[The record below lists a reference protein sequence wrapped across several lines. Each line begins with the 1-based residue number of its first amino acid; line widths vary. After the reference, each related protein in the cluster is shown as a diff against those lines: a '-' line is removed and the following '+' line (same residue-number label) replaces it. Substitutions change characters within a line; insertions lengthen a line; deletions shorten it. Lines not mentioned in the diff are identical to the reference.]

1 MTRTQFCK
9 EIAERS
15 GISKDV
21 VAAVIAEEENLVYEI
36 MATCDSIRY
45 IWGTISG
52 VEKAPRRIGGMY
64 REIDAVK
71 KNSGW
76 SNWKQGYPQV
86 KWTKVSKVCDSRP
99 PSEYFEQVEKRY
111 TTMAR
116 TFRKEAGLP
125 EIPEYDGLSEEK
137 IQEICQKA
145 DDAELNSLT
154 VEQRF
159 NRERDKKHNALKKL
173 AMIDYWEKTGYVP
186 QGVVYSEEL
195 GNMNYTGKQRDTID
209 HYLETRLSSAQ
220 TLPEKLDVVLTCQDM
235 AEHKNILDIHPEL
248 CELEKQFREQMDA
261 QGLKPLQHIKKDYVG
276 GRFTLKYNGED
287 DPWGFNKN
295 TITLPLDEREEQKK
309 QEMEMI
315 GNSLKNKTKK
325 NN

>member
-15 GISKDV
+15 GIPRET

-52 VEKAPRRIGGMY
+52 IEKAPRRIGGMY

-71 KNSGW
+71 KNFGW
-76 SNWKQGYPQV
+76 SNWKQGYPNV
-86 KWTKVSKVCDSRP
+86 KWTKVSKVCDVRP
-99 PSEYFEQVEKRY
+99 PAEYFEQTEKRY

-125 EIPEYDGLSEEK
+125 EIPEYEGLSEEK
-137 IQEICQKA
+137 IQEICKKA
-145 DDAELNSLT
+145 DEVELNSLT

-159 NRERDKKHNALKKL
+159 NKERDKKHNAKKKL
-173 AMIDYWEKTGYVP
+173 AMIDYWQKIGYVP

-195 GNMNYTGKQRDTID
+195 GDLNYTGKQRDTID
-209 HYLETRLSSAQ
+209 HYLETRLADAQ

-235 AEHKNILDIHPEL
+235 AEHKNIVEIHPEL
-248 CELEKQFREQMDA
+248 QELEKQFREEMDK
-261 QGLKPLQHIKKDYVG
+261 QGLKPLRHVKKDYVR

-295 TITLPLDEREEQKK
+295 TFTLLPDEREEERKRQ
-309 QEMEMI
+309 MELI
-315 GNSLKNKTKK
+315 REELKD

>member
-1 MTRTQFCK
+1 MTRAQFCK

-15 GISKDV
+15 GIPKDT

-64 REIDAVK
+64 REIEAVK

-99 PSEYFEQVEKRY
+99 PAEYFEQAEKRY

-125 EIPEYDGLSEEK
+125 EIPEYKGLSEEK
-137 IQEICQKA
+137 IQEICKRA
-145 DDAELNSLT
+145 DEVELNSLT

-159 NRERDKKHNALKKL
+159 NKERDKKHNAKKKL
-173 AMIDYWEKTGYVP
+173 AMIDYWEKIGYVP

-195 GNMNYTGKQRDTID
+195 GDLNYTGKQRDTID
-209 HYLETRLSSAQ
+209 HYLETRLADAK
-220 TLPEKLDVVLTCQDM
+220 TLPEKLDVVLTAIDI
-235 AEHKNILDIHPEL
+235 AEYKGIVDNHPEL
-248 CELEKQFREQMDA
+248 NELRESFNKEIKE
-261 QGLKPLQHIKKDYVG
+261 QGLTPLRHIKKKYAE

-295 TITLPLDEREEQKK
+295 TLTPPPEEREIERKRQ
-309 QEMEMI
+309 MDLI
-315 GNSLKNKTKK
+315 GEELKNNTCE
-325 NN
+325 

>member
-1 MTRTQFCK
+1 MTRAQFCK

-15 GISKDV
+15 GIPKDT

-52 VEKAPRRIGGMY
+52 VERVPRRIGGMY

-71 KNSGW
+71 KNFGW
-76 SNWKQGYPQV
+76 SNWKQGYPNV
-86 KWTKVSKVCDSRP
+86 KWTKVAKVCDVRP
-99 PSEYFEQVEKRY
+99 PAEYFEQTEKRY

-125 EIPEYDGLSEEK
+125 EIPEYEGLSEEK
-137 IQEICQKA
+137 IQEICKKA
-145 DDAELNSLT
+145 DEVELNSLT

-159 NRERDKKHNALKKL
+159 NKERDKKHNAKKKL
-173 AMIDYWEKTGYVP
+173 AMIDYWKKIGYIP

-195 GNMNYTGKQRDTID
+195 GDLNYTGKQRDTID
-209 HYLETRLSSAQ
+209 HYLDSRLQEAK
-220 TLPEKLDVVLTCQDM
+220 TLPEKLEIVLTAQDL
-235 AEHKNILDIHPEL
+235 AEYKDILGIHPEL
-248 CELEKQFREQMDA
+248 YELEKQFRKEIEK
-261 QGLKPLQHIKKDYVG
+261 QGLKPLKHTKKNYAPS
-276 GRFTLKYNGED
+276 RFTLKYNGED

-295 TITLPLDEREEQKK
+295 TFTPFPDQREEEKK
-309 QEMEMI
+309 RQMEQI
-315 GNSLKNKTKK
+315 GEELKE

>member
-15 GISKDV
+15 GIPRET

-52 VEKAPRRIGGMY
+52 IEKAPRRIGGMY

-71 KNSGW
+71 KNFGW
-76 SNWKQGYPQV
+76 SNWKQGYPNV
-86 KWTKVSKVCDSRP
+86 KWTKVSKVCDVRP
-99 PSEYFEQVEKRY
+99 PAEYFEQTEKRY

-116 TFRKEAGLP
+116 VFRKEAGLP

-137 IQEICQKA
+137 IQEICKKA
-145 DDAELNSLT
+145 DEVELNSLT

-159 NRERDKKHNALKKL
+159 NKERDKKYNAQKKL
-173 AMIDYWEKTGYVP
+173 AMIDYWKKIGYVP

-195 GNMNYTGKQRDTID
+195 GDQNYDGKQRDTID
-209 HYLETRLSSAQ
+209 HYLETHLAQ
-220 TLPEKLDVVLTCQDM
+220 AKTLPEKLEVILTTKDI
-235 AEHKNILDIHPEL
+235 AEHRNTIEAHPEL
-248 CELEKQFREQMDA
+248 DRLEKEFREEIEK
-261 QGLKPLQHIKKDYVG
+261 QGLKPLKHIKKKYAE

-287 DPWGFNKN
+287 DPWGFNKTSHEYKKEQEN
-295 TITLPLDEREEQKK
+295 NVEEAKEQLK
-309 QEMEMI
+309 QLI
-315 GNSLKNKTKK
+315 DKN
-325 NN
+325 